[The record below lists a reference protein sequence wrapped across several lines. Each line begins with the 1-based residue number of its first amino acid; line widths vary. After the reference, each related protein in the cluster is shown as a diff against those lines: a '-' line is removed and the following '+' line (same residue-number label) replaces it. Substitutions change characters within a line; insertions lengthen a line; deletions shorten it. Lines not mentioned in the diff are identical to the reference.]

1 MIVDI
6 NLHLWALL
14 VKKCKNISVYLK
26 MSTIFSKI
34 IRKQCL
40 HASIFSMSVWLYL
53 LIFKICGTI
62 GSPIRPYQI
71 GLKPF
76 NELQFLLFCVEG
88 MCYACLQAPFGQ
100 LFTISSFYCRH
111 GNIGWCILVF
121 RIQKNCFWKLQNAAN
136 TNNICNKFENC
147 NLTNKR
153 NKTYQKTKS
162 CLSCKI
168 LQKIS

>member
-1 MIVDI
+1 MSGTKYG
-6 NLHLWALL
+6 L
-14 VKKCKNISVYLK
+14 VQTAIDQLFIQK

-111 GNIGWCILVF
+111 GNIGVSWYLEYKKIV
-121 RIQKNCFWKLQNAAN
+121 
-136 TNNICNKFENC
+136 FENC
-147 NLTNKR
+147 
-153 NKTYQKTKS
+153 KTQQIPTTS
-162 CLSCKI
+162 VINSKI
-168 LQKIS
+168 VT